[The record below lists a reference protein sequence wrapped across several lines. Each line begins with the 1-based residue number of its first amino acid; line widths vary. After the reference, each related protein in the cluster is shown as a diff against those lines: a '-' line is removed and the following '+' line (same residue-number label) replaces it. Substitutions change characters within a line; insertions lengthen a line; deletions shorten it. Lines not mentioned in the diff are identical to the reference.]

1 MLTQLW
7 HTEQICSAEGGT
19 LVNSVYMWAQRARWS
34 WCWWALRG
42 QWTYIQ
48 AGFVRPP
55 QQCQASHILCKYA
68 LLRSFA
74 GAFSPVRSPQILI
87 SQVTVVGFKPVC
99 AADITIQASQINLGG
114 PFLCISCSRRVPFA
128 TSSLTFY
135 ITVVIK
141 FPVWLDFLN
150 VSIVLLLLLKTRQCN
165 FKCLCNLRHEGRI
178 TLSYY
183 VCKTVK
189 RTFGFCLQIE
199 NPESF

>member
-1 MLTQLW
+1 MVLMGSQRTVDV
-7 HTEQICSAEGGT
+7 HTGWFCP
-19 LVNSVYMWAQRARWS
+19 
-34 WCWWALRG
+34 
-42 QWTYIQ
+42 
-48 AGFVRPP
+48 PP

-135 ITVVIK
+135 ITVLIK
-141 FPVWLDFLN
+141 FPIWLDFLN
-150 VSIVLLLLLKTRQCN
+150 VSIVVLLLLKTRQCN

-178 TLSYY
+178 TLSHY

-199 NPESF
+199 NPGSI